1 MIYEMYYQIFTA
13 ILNTLSSRGHSFS
26 CIYYQFKIHFDSHT
40 LVSCNRPNLVT
51 KILKVFCVVLFSY
64 ILSMYWFLWPT
75 FVRVLKIFVSFFL
88 ITTCIFVEFV
98 GQKTFGL
105 FMNTSYQPLPFDMA
119 VIRGCLYCHRVQIY

>member
-1 MIYEMYYQIFTA
+1 MYLSICESTLLNIMQHLTSVIDGDFSLSKSTDTITHLGSHIRPGMIYEMYYQIFTA

-75 FVRVLKIFVSFFL
+75 FVRVLKILLVFF
-88 ITTCIFVEFV
+88 
-98 GQKTFGL
+98 
-105 FMNTSYQPLPFDMA
+105 
-119 VIRGCLYCHRVQIY
+119 